1 MLHGIFKRTGQEK
14 ITVCLPPLCGQS
26 SKTDE
31 TKEKFSSNRILNFME
46 QISIYH
52 FFFCDFFFQILI
64 RVMELERTLYLMTD
78 GPI

>member
-52 FFFCDFFFQILI
+52 FFSAIFFQILI